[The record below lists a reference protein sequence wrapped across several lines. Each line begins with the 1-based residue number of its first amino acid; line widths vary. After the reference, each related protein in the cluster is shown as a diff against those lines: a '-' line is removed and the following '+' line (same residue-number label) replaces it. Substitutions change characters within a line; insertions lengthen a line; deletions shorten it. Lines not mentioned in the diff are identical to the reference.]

1 MHQDFISVAPGISV
15 QEVVDRYMVGQ
26 GERAVMVADGGTVLG
41 ILTVTDVQRVPRAE
55 WPKTPAQRIMTPRD
69 KVVTVSTDTPALDVM
84 QLIGERRLNQ
94 VPVLADGRMVGLI
107 TRRELLDRVHL
118 AGSLAPN
125 EPPAGDAP
133 DQKTP

>member
-1 MHQDFISVAPGISV
+1 
-15 QEVVDRYMVGQ
+15 
-26 GERAVMVADGGTVLG
+26 
-41 ILTVTDVQRVPRAE
+41 
-55 WPKTPAQRIMTPRD
+55 MTPRE
-69 KVVTVSTDTPALDVM
+69 KVVTVSTDTPALDVL

-125 EPPAGDAP
+125 DPPVREADGR
-133 DQKTP
+133 Q